1 MSQFD
6 TDEISDCD
14 PCSLDI
20 ERMYCWSSKSLAH
33 AMPAKTGCSELDSVS
48 GCQCNM
54 LIDAEGAS
62 FDVMA
67 LSGETYRVQIPFKDN
82 SGGAMIPS
90 CPADDW
96 ELPLA
101 KFVADQHP
109 DVTDLGDLTVF
120 DLFLMGVPGDKSSL
134 GSTMPTLKINTVN
147 AQYLKFMLDQ
157 GILVPICSGA
167 RPTSVYVQ
175 LNYTAG
181 PPDPATD
188 GNLGPE
194 MVPPATS
201 ATSATSST
209 PAVHHSTETLRVECD
224 GCYTRCMPYD
234 PKNGEHWGYCASSH
248 CNAPVSER
256 KRSAILN
263 EVPGQGPPAK
273 HARGEQAAL

>member
-6 TDEISDCD
+6 TDEISDFSDCD

-20 ERMYCWSSKSLAH
+20 ERMYCWSSKSLGH
-33 AMPAKTGCSELDSVS
+33 AMPAKTGCPELDSVS

-54 LIDAEGAS
+54 LIDADGAWL
-62 FDVMA
+62 DVTFG
-67 LSGETYRVQIPFKDN
+67 LGGDTYRVRIPFKDK

-101 KFVADQHP
+101 ELVADQHP
-109 DVTDLGDLTVF
+109 DVTDGGDPTVF

-175 LNYTAG
+175 LNYTVG

-201 ATSATSST
+201 ATSSTKRGRESSSGS
-209 PAVHHSTETLRVECD
+209 PEPPLVKCAGCD
-224 GCYTRCMPYD
+224 VRCPGYHQD
-234 PKNGEHWGYCASSH
+234 EAGEWTGYCH
-248 CNAPVSER
+248 GICCGKRR
-256 KRSAILN
+256 KIAN
-263 EVPGQGPPAK
+263 
-273 HARGEQAAL
+273 